1 MENEK
6 WKIFLCLTL
15 TSNLSELGQTG
26 MSVLLKML
34 DECGFGHVN
43 RQLADVGH
51 VVADAFQMF
60 AYEKQ
65 ARVTGGSGWFS
76 DHHLDQLMKDVVI
89 SVVDFRVAFDDLA
102 RRRGIARGE
111 SI

>member
-43 RQLADVGH
+43 RQLANVGH

-60 AYEKQ
+60 GNEKQ
-65 ARVTGGSGWFS
+65 ARVTSGRGWFS
-76 DHHLDQLMKDVVI
+76 HHHFDQLMEDVVI
-89 SVVDFRVAFDDLA
+89 QVVDFRIAFDNL
-102 RRRGIARGE
+102 
-111 SI
+111 